1 MLSPDGNTLYVAD
14 ANGTQLVAIDTATLT
29 VTRTYPLPA
38 GSCPVEVASVGSKLW
53 FASDC
58 DGQFGV
64 IGSVPV
70 AGGTATMW
78 PSIGSTY
85 SPYLRAIPGDASSLL
100 VAARG
105 QSPAAIER
113 LDVSGTPTIKAS
125 VPFATIGSNLQDMAV
140 TPDGKDVVIACGSPY
155 YHQVLRTSDLSPDGV
170 YPSSNYPSAVATTAA
185 GGGLV
190 AAGLV
195 SSSGPSLYVYALGG
209 TSPLAT
215 VSPGDVS
222 PGGLTWAPTGD
233 RLYVI
238 GGTSGQS
245 HVLTILTDPAHLG
258 TLLTARA
265 SAPMSPTGSAVTIS
279 GQLRY
284 DGAAASGQILHV
296 TRSQPSG
303 TAPLSDVAT
312 DASGSYS
319 FSDVPTET
327 GPVTYIVSWPGDGV
341 HAARQA
347 SASSTVVVPVAPG
360 VPLSVTAT
368 AGPGTVRVDFQPPAS
383 DGYSPILSYDVYR
396 GTSASALSLYQ
407 SGVPANTPAIDSS
420 PIIGLRS
427 YYAVAAV
434 NSVGT
439 GAPSPPASAVPWS
452 ATYAGTFDAATRPV
466 RLLDTRNGIGAPL
479 APLGSIGAAGVFHL
493 QVTGRGDQ
501 ASAGVVPAGA
511 SAVVVN
517 VTAVEPTAA
526 TYLSLF
532 PTGQPR
538 PATSSLNAPAGSTVA
553 NLVTVPVG
561 ASGRIDVFNASGH
574 THVLVDLVGY
584 YSDTQLA
591 TNSPQG
597 AFHPQTPQR
606 IVDTRQ
612 SGGPLAGGA
621 VGQVTL
627 AFDPATHGTL
637 TGLLVT
643 VTAVAPTRSGYLT
656 VWSGGAKPAVSTLN
670 FAANQTVSN
679 ASVLRPT
686 SDGLGNDQFLVANG
700 SAGQTGVVIDVVGW
714 YDDLSVGGGLRFH
727 PLTPTRIVDSRLHL
741 GAAAIGPAATVQLG
755 VPVSLGTTRT
765 AALVTNVTAI
775 APTAATYLTLWPSG
789 PTPPASSLDAAAGVA
804 TAGMVTTALST
815 ARGFALFNASGST
828 DIAVDVTGYF
838 DGTLTLGSAVVS
850 AAAMVPTA
858 RPAPVPGSGG

>member
-1 MLSPDGNTLYVAD
+1 M
-14 ANGTQLVAIDTATLT
+14 
-29 VTRTYPLPA
+29 
-38 GSCPVEVASVGSKLW
+38 
-53 FASDC
+53 
-58 DGQFGV
+58 
-64 IGSVPV
+64 
-70 AGGTATMW
+70 
-78 PSIGSTY
+78 
-85 SPYLRAIPGDASSLL
+85 
-100 VAARG
+100 
-105 QSPAAIER
+105 
-113 LDVSGTPTIKAS
+113 
-125 VPFATIGSNLQDMAV
+125 
-140 TPDGKDVVIACGSPY
+140 
-155 YHQVLRTSDLSPDGV
+155 
-170 YPSSNYPSAVATTAA
+170 
-185 GGGLV
+185 
-190 AAGLV
+190 
-195 SSSGPSLYVYALGG
+195 
-209 TSPLAT
+209 
-215 VSPGDVS
+215 
-222 PGGLTWAPTGD
+222 
-233 RLYVI
+233 
-238 GGTSGQS
+238 
-245 HVLTILTDPAHLG
+245 
-258 TLLTARA
+258 
-265 SAPMSPTGSAVTIS
+265 
-279 GQLRY
+279 
-284 DGAAASGQILHV
+284 

-303 TAPLSDVAT
+303 TAPLSDVTT

-341 HAARQA
+341 HSARQA

-532 PTGQPR
+532 PTGQAR
-538 PATSSLNAPAGSTVA
+538 PATS
-553 NLVTVPVG
+553 
-561 ASGRIDVFNASGH
+561 
-574 THVLVDLVGY
+574 Y
-584 YSDTQLA
+584 
-591 TNSPQG
+591 
-597 AFHPQTPQR
+597 
-606 IVDTRQ
+606 
-612 SGGPLAGGA
+612 
-621 VGQVTL
+621 
-627 AFDPATHGTL
+627 
-637 TGLLVT
+637 
-643 VTAVAPTRSGYLT
+643 
-656 VWSGGAKPAVSTLN
+656 
-670 FAANQTVSN
+670 
-679 ASVLRPT
+679 
-686 SDGLGNDQFLVANG
+686 
-700 SAGQTGVVIDVVGW
+700 
-714 YDDLSVGGGLRFH
+714 
-727 PLTPTRIVDSRLHL
+727 
-741 GAAAIGPAATVQLG
+741 
-755 VPVSLGTTRT
+755 
-765 AALVTNVTAI
+765 
-775 APTAATYLTLWPSG
+775 
-789 PTPPASSLDAAAGVA
+789 AAAGVA

>member
-170 YPSSNYPSAVATTAA
+170 YPSSNYPSAVAKTAA

-265 SAPMSPTGSAVTIS
+265 SALTSPTGSAVTS
-279 GQLRY
+279 
-284 DGAAASGQILHV
+284 
-296 TRSQPSG
+296 
-303 TAPLSDVAT
+303 SDNCA
-312 DASGSYS
+312 
-319 FSDVPTET
+319 
-327 GPVTYIVSWPGDGV
+327 
-341 HAARQA
+341 
-347 SASSTVVVPVAPG
+347 
-360 VPLSVTAT
+360 
-368 AGPGTVRVDFQPPAS
+368 
-383 DGYSPILSYDVYR
+383 
-396 GTSASALSLYQ
+396 
-407 SGVPANTPAIDSS
+407 
-420 PIIGLRS
+420 
-427 YYAVAAV
+427 
-434 NSVGT
+434 
-439 GAPSPPASAVPWS
+439 
-452 ATYAGTFDAATRPV
+452 
-466 RLLDTRNGIGAPL
+466 
-479 APLGSIGAAGVFHL
+479 
-493 QVTGRGDQ
+493 
-501 ASAGVVPAGA
+501 
-511 SAVVVN
+511 
-517 VTAVEPTAA
+517 
-526 TYLSLF
+526 
-532 PTGQPR
+532 
-538 PATSSLNAPAGSTVA
+538 
-553 NLVTVPVG
+553 
-561 ASGRIDVFNASGH
+561 
-574 THVLVDLVGY
+574 
-584 YSDTQLA
+584 
-591 TNSPQG
+591 
-597 AFHPQTPQR
+597 
-606 IVDTRQ
+606 
-612 SGGPLAGGA
+612 
-621 VGQVTL
+621 
-627 AFDPATHGTL
+627 
-637 TGLLVT
+637 
-643 VTAVAPTRSGYLT
+643 
-656 VWSGGAKPAVSTLN
+656 
-670 FAANQTVSN
+670 
-679 ASVLRPT
+679 
-686 SDGLGNDQFLVANG
+686 
-700 SAGQTGVVIDVVGW
+700 
-714 YDDLSVGGGLRFH
+714 
-727 PLTPTRIVDSRLHL
+727 
-741 GAAAIGPAATVQLG
+741 
-755 VPVSLGTTRT
+755 
-765 AALVTNVTAI
+765 
-775 APTAATYLTLWPSG
+775 
-789 PTPPASSLDAAAGVA
+789 
-804 TAGMVTTALST
+804 TTARVPR
-815 ARGFALFNASGST
+815 ARSCT
-828 DIAVDVTGYF
+828 
-838 DGTLTLGSAVVS
+838 
-850 AAAMVPTA
+850 
-858 RPAPVPGSGG
+858 